1 MGVTYGKLWELLE
14 EKEMKKIELQR
25 KAGISGNILA
35 RMGRNEYISMESV
48 EKMCRILHCG
58 VDDMLDF
65 IDEDSAKSEDKQMG
79 NKLELTWYGK
89 EDSLKIEPRLLIEN
103 VKLLYG
109 CDNDGIT
116 ECIFGGAG

>member
-1 MGVTYGKLWELLE
+1 MKEWGIVMGVTYGKLWELLE

-65 IDEDSAKSEDKQMG
+65 IDEDSAKSEDK
-79 NKLELTWYGK
+79 
-89 EDSLKIEPRLLIEN
+89 
-103 VKLLYG
+103 
-109 CDNDGIT
+109 
-116 ECIFGGAG
+116 